1 MSTSKNRT
9 AIIASIAQKHL
20 GFETLRIRFSDRQDF
35 REVYVDKLRDALE
48 AAYEAGRAAEAKTWA
63 VCK

>member
-9 AIIASIAQKHL
+9 ATITRIAQKHL
-20 GFETLRIRFSDRQDF
+20 GFETLRIRWSDSKEF

-48 AAYEAGRAAEAKTWA
+48 AAYEAGRAAEAKTWV